1 MELKSQNKE
10 INWGS
15 NYAIQVIDIRLKIVM
30 TGSMIPKEIRER
42 GNIISTLVSKV
53 VKYKG
58 GLGVFVG

>member
-1 MELKSQNKE
+1 LELKPQNKE
-10 INWGS
+10 IDWGS
-15 NYAIQVIDIRLKIVM
+15 NCAIQVIDIRLKIVM

-42 GNIISTLVSKV
+42 RNIISTLVCKV